1 MGKLLLNVKKNA
13 HVLNAAEE
21 NLYQE
26 GEYAAISEKKIQE
39 KKYGIESP
47 MESVTTRNVDA
58 IGVSCRISWFLISIT
73 KNRQLQIH

>member
-1 MGKLLLNVKKNA
+1 MNVKKKSL
-13 HVLNAAEE
+13 VLNAAKE

-47 MESVTTRNVDA
+47 TESVTTRSVDA
-58 IGVSCRISWFLISIT
+58 IGVSCRISWFLINIT
-73 KNRQLQIH
+73 KNRQLLIH